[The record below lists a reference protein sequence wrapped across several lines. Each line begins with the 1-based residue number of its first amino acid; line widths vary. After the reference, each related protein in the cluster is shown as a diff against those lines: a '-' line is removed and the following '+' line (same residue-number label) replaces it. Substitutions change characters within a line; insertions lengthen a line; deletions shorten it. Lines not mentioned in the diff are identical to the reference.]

1 MQPGFYRSLA
11 GHEVVCFN
19 RGAPEVSLWGPCSN
33 RDLLHLI
40 GELVGDLVDPDCGYH
55 GEEERGVL
63 LPGPC
68 SQVLL
73 EHGQLQCCHGVP
85 GWTTVFMTDYTIVQI
100 SLLHLSLSL
109 PTVSVN
115 CHIQN
120 APIESLSG

>member
-1 MQPGFYRSLA
+1 M
-11 GHEVVCFN
+11 
-19 RGAPEVSLWGPCSN
+19 SLWGPCSN

-85 GWTTVFMTDYTIVQI
+85 GWTTVFGPPDTFLTRLTFFQPAVILQHMSIFIIQI
-100 SLLHLSLSL
+100 
-109 PTVSVN
+109 
-115 CHIQN
+115 
-120 APIESLSG
+120 APNSKLFC